1 MVNDNIQDIKE
12 NGLDIARARFMLSV
26 AISKDCMINAQFVAA
41 IVDEL
46 ESAQQE
52 IEKWKKA
59 ASENIDH
66 NNEPTLHE
74 LKLWPQYFSAVMNR
88 EKTFEIRKNDRNFKI
103 GDVLLLKEY
112 NSSAKRYTGRKVLR
126 TITYITD
133 YAQQD
138 GYIVMG
144 IE

>member
-1 MVNDNIQDIKE
+1 MEYATIDDIKE
-12 NGLDIARARFMLSV
+12 NGLNIPEARRMLTMAMENEYMV
-26 AISKDCMINAQFVAA
+26 NPQFVAA

-52 IEKWKKA
+52 IKKWEKA
-59 ASENIDH
+59 ASANIVH

-138 GYIVMG
+138 EYVVMG